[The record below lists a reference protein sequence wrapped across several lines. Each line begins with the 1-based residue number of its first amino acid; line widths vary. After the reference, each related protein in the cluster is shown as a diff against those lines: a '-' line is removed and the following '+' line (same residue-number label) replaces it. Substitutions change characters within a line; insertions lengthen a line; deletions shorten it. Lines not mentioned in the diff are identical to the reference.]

1 MALWRAKD
9 KPPVELVVANLNL
22 TGNDRMQD
30 RTYLKQKYR
39 KISVALISNFLILGA
54 MAAVMRPSFETNDD
68 IVFAELGSGLRGVKD
83 AHLVFQ
89 NYGLGMIYRLLY
101 GVTGRLPWYTIVQ
114 YMILF
119 VAFTVV
125 TYVLISR
132 LGEISG
138 LCLFVI
144 LACGFGY
151 EGYIHLQFTKTAGIA
166 AAAAVFLLLYL
177 LEQEKYSWWGI
188 AGGILLAVIAY
199 MYREDQFWA
208 SCGLMAGA
216 GLLFLFDLRKYR
228 NKKLRRL
235 GICVLTF
242 GVLLLSVFGVD
253 RWDSSKYRSAE
264 WKEYQEFNQLRS
276 ELLDYGFPDYDSN
289 QKIYEELGISREA
302 YELYKSWNFNDT
314 EKFDTEVMKKLVDLK
329 QKRPLTIRTVTAF
342 IRRFP
347 SDLLRMPMFYFFAVF
362 ALLWILC
369 GKKDVCSVISVLA
382 ECLLLVAVYF
392 YLYYQGRYMVNRV
405 DVGLW
410 FSACLVML
418 WIFSSGEVRHM
429 NTKVSVLLCMIC
441 VALGQFMM
449 YTDWRLATSSIPEAR
464 VSQRAVLETIGTD
477 KEHTYLA
484 KSGMLSEIVCYG
496 PFDRMPENL
505 LDNVYWFGG
514 WECRTPGYTRAM
526 EVHGIINPYRDVVNN
541 ENIYLVDDNIDLT
554 LKYIR
559 QYYAENAEAVFVKTI
574 GNVDVYQI
582 TDDSVKKE

>member
-1 MALWRAKD
+1 
-9 KPPVELVVANLNL
+9 
-22 TGNDRMQD
+22 MQD

-39 KISVALISNFLILGA
+39 KISVALISNLLILGA

-89 NYGLGMIYRLLY
+89 NYGLGMIYRFLY

-119 VAFTVV
+119 AAFTVV

-166 AAAAVFLLLYL
+166 AAAAVFLLLHL

-216 GLLFLFDLRKYR
+216 GVLFLFNLRKYR
-228 NKKLRRL
+228 NKKLRRI

-289 QKIYEELGISREA
+289 QEIYEELGISREA

-342 IRRFP
+342 LRRFP

-362 ALLWILC
+362 AVLWLLC
-369 GKKDVCSVISVLA
+369 GKKDVFSVISVLA

-418 WIFSSGEVRHM
+418 WIFSSGEVRYM

-449 YTDWRLATSSIPEAR
+449 YKDWRLATSSIPEAR

>member
-1 MALWRAKD
+1 
-9 KPPVELVVANLNL
+9 
-22 TGNDRMQD
+22 MQD

-39 KISVALISNFLILGA
+39 KISVALISNLLILGA
-54 MAAVMRPSFETNDD
+54 MAAFMRPSFETNDD

-119 VAFTVV
+119 AAFTVV
-125 TYVLISR
+125 TYVLMSR

-208 SCGLMAGA
+208 SCGLMVGA

-289 QKIYEELGISREA
+289 QEIYEELGISREA

-342 IRRFP
+342 LRRFP

-362 ALLWILC
+362 AVLWLLC

-582 TDDSVKKE
+582 IDDSVKKE

>member
-1 MALWRAKD
+1 
-9 KPPVELVVANLNL
+9 
-22 TGNDRMQD
+22 MQD

-39 KISVALISNFLILGA
+39 KISVALISNLLILGA
-54 MAAVMRPSFETNDD
+54 MAAFMRPSFETNDD

-119 VAFTVV
+119 AAFTVV
-125 TYVLISR
+125 TYVLMSR

-289 QKIYEELGISREA
+289 QEIYEELGISREA

-342 IRRFP
+342 LRRFP

-362 ALLWILC
+362 AVLWLLC

-541 ENIYLVDDNIDLT
+541 ENVYLVDDNIDLT

>member
-1 MALWRAKD
+1 
-9 KPPVELVVANLNL
+9 
-22 TGNDRMQD
+22 MQD

-39 KISVALISNFLILGA
+39 KISVALISNLLILGA
-54 MAAVMRPSFETNDD
+54 MAAFMRPSFETNDD

-89 NYGLGMIYRLLY
+89 NYGLGMIYRFLY

-166 AAAAVFLLLYL
+166 AAAAVFLLLHL

-216 GLLFLFDLRKYR
+216 GVLFLFDLRKYR
-228 NKKLRRL
+228 NKKLRRI

-289 QKIYEELGISREA
+289 QEIYEELGISREA

-347 SDLLRMPMFYFFAVF
+347 SDLLRMPMFYSFAVF

-369 GKKDVCSVISVLA
+369 GKKDVFSVISVLA

-410 FSACLVML
+410 FSVCLVML
-418 WIFSSGEVRHM
+418 WIFSSGEVRYM
-429 NTKVSVLLCMIC
+429 NTKMSVLLCMIC
-441 VALGQFMM
+441 VVLGQFMM
-449 YTDWRLATSSIPEAR
+449 YKDWRLATSSIPEAR

-477 KEHTYLA
+477 KEHVYLA

-514 WECRTPGYTRAM
+514 WECRTPGYTKAM
-526 EVHGIINPYRDVVNN
+526 EAHGIINPYRDVVNN

-559 QYYAENAEAVFVKTI
+559 QYYAENAQAVFVKTI

>member
-1 MALWRAKD
+1 
-9 KPPVELVVANLNL
+9 
-22 TGNDRMQD
+22 MQD

-39 KISVALISNFLILGA
+39 KISVVLISNFLILGA
-54 MAAVMRPSFETNDD
+54 MAAFMRPSFETNDD

-119 VAFTVV
+119 AAFTVV

-289 QKIYEELGISREA
+289 QEIYEELGISREA

-342 IRRFP
+342 LRRFP

-362 ALLWILC
+362 AVLWLLC
-369 GKKDVCSVISVLA
+369 GKKDVFSIISVLA

-418 WIFSSGEVRHM
+418 WIFSSGEVRYM

-441 VALGQFMM
+441 VVLGQFMM
-449 YTDWRLATSSIPEAR
+449 YKDWRLATSSIPEAR

>member
-1 MALWRAKD
+1 
-9 KPPVELVVANLNL
+9 
-22 TGNDRMQD
+22 MQD

-39 KISVALISNFLILGA
+39 KISVALISNLLILGA
-54 MAAVMRPSFETNDD
+54 MVAFMRPSFETNDD

-119 VAFTVV
+119 AAFTVV

-264 WKEYQEFNQLRS
+264 WEEYQEFNQLRS

-289 QKIYEELGISREA
+289 QEIYEELGISREA

-342 IRRFP
+342 LRRFP

-362 ALLWILC
+362 AVLWLLC
-369 GKKDVCSVISVLA
+369 GKKDVFSIISVLA

-418 WIFSSGEVRHM
+418 WIFSSGEVRYM

-441 VALGQFMM
+441 VVLGQFMM
-449 YTDWRLATSSIPEAR
+449 YKDWRLATSSIPEAR

-526 EVHGIINPYRDVVNN
+526 EVHGIINLYRDVVNN
-541 ENIYLVDDNIDLT
+541 ENVYLVDDNIDLT

>member
-1 MALWRAKD
+1 
-9 KPPVELVVANLNL
+9 
-22 TGNDRMQD
+22 MQD

-54 MAAVMRPSFETNDD
+54 MAAFMRPSFETNDD

-119 VAFTVV
+119 AAFTVV

-253 RWDSSKYRSAE
+253 RWDFSKYRSAE

-289 QKIYEELGISREA
+289 QEIYEELGISREA

-342 IRRFP
+342 LRRFP

-362 ALLWILC
+362 AVLWLLC
-369 GKKDVCSVISVLA
+369 GKKDVFSIISVLA

-418 WIFSSGEVRHM
+418 WIFSSGEVRYM

-441 VALGQFMM
+441 VVLGQFMM
-449 YTDWRLATSSIPEAR
+449 YKDWRLATSSIPEAR

>member
-1 MALWRAKD
+1 
-9 KPPVELVVANLNL
+9 
-22 TGNDRMQD
+22 MQD

-39 KISVALISNFLILGA
+39 KISVALISNLLILGA
-54 MAAVMRPSFETNDD
+54 MVAFMRPSFETNDD

-119 VAFTVV
+119 AAFTVV

-216 GLLFLFDLRKYR
+216 GLLFLFDLRKNR

-264 WKEYQEFNQLRS
+264 WEEYQEFNQLRS

-289 QKIYEELGISREA
+289 QEIYEELGISREA

-342 IRRFP
+342 LRRFP

-362 ALLWILC
+362 AVLWLLC

-382 ECLLLVAVYF
+382 ECLLLVVVYF

-441 VALGQFMM
+441 VVLGQFMM
-449 YTDWRLATSSIPEAR
+449 YKDWRLATSSIPEAR

-559 QYYAENAEAVFVKTI
+559 QYYAENAQAVFVKTI

>member
-1 MALWRAKD
+1 
-9 KPPVELVVANLNL
+9 
-22 TGNDRMQD
+22 MQD

-39 KISVALISNFLILGA
+39 KISVALISNLLILGA
-54 MAAVMRPSFETNDD
+54 MAAFMRPSFETNDD

-119 VAFTVV
+119 AAFTVV

-166 AAAAVFLLLYL
+166 AAAAVFLLFYL

-289 QKIYEELGISREA
+289 QEIYEELGISREA

-342 IRRFP
+342 LRRFP

-362 ALLWILC
+362 AVLWLLC
-369 GKKDVCSVISVLA
+369 GKKDVFSIISVLA

-418 WIFSSGEVRHM
+418 WIFSSGEVRYM

-441 VALGQFMM
+441 VVLGQFMM
-449 YTDWRLATSSIPEAR
+449 YKDWRLATSSIPEAR

-582 TDDSVKKE
+582 IDDSVKKE

>member
-1 MALWRAKD
+1 
-9 KPPVELVVANLNL
+9 
-22 TGNDRMQD
+22 MQD

-39 KISVALISNFLILGA
+39 KISVALISNLLILGA
-54 MAAVMRPSFETNDD
+54 MAAFMRPSFETNDD

-119 VAFTVV
+119 AAFTVV

-235 GICVLTF
+235 EICVLTF

-289 QKIYEELGISREA
+289 QEIYEELGISREA

-342 IRRFP
+342 LRRFP

-362 ALLWILC
+362 AVLWLLC
-369 GKKDVCSVISVLA
+369 GKKDVFSIISVLA

-429 NTKVSVLLCMIC
+429 NTKASVLLCMIC

-526 EVHGIINPYRDVVNN
+526 EVRGIINPYRDVVNN
-541 ENIYLVDDNIDLT
+541 ENVYLVDDNIDLT

>member
-1 MALWRAKD
+1 
-9 KPPVELVVANLNL
+9 
-22 TGNDRMQD
+22 MQD

-39 KISVALISNFLILGA
+39 KISVALISNLLILGA

-119 VAFTVV
+119 AAFTVV

-166 AAAAVFLLLYL
+166 AAAAVFFLLYL

-216 GLLFLFDLRKYR
+216 GLLFLFDLRKYS

-289 QKIYEELGISREA
+289 QEIYEELGISREA

-342 IRRFP
+342 LRRFP

-362 ALLWILC
+362 AVLWLLC

-382 ECLLLVAVYF
+382 ECLLLVVVYF

-441 VALGQFMM
+441 VVLGQFMM
-449 YTDWRLATSSIPEAR
+449 YKDWRLATSSIPEAR

-559 QYYAENAEAVFVKTI
+559 QYYAENAQAVFVKTI

>member
-1 MALWRAKD
+1 
-9 KPPVELVVANLNL
+9 
-22 TGNDRMQD
+22 MQD

-39 KISVALISNFLILGA
+39 KISVALISNLLILGA
-54 MAAVMRPSFETNDD
+54 MAAFMRPSFETNDD

-119 VAFTVV
+119 AAFTVV
-125 TYVLISR
+125 TYVLMSR

-289 QKIYEELGISREA
+289 QEIYEELGISREA

-342 IRRFP
+342 LRRFP

-362 ALLWILC
+362 AVLWLLC

-582 TDDSVKKE
+582 IDDSVKKE

>member
-1 MALWRAKD
+1 
-9 KPPVELVVANLNL
+9 
-22 TGNDRMQD
+22 MQD

-39 KISVALISNFLILGA
+39 KISVALISNLLILGA
-54 MAAVMRPSFETNDD
+54 MAAFMRPSFETNDD

-119 VAFTVV
+119 AAFTVV

-289 QKIYEELGISREA
+289 QEIYEELGISREA

-342 IRRFP
+342 LRRFP

-362 ALLWILC
+362 AVLWLLC

-418 WIFSSGEVRHM
+418 WIFSSGEVRYM

-441 VALGQFMM
+441 VVLGQFMM
-449 YTDWRLATSSIPEAR
+449 YKDWRLATSSIPEAR

>member
-1 MALWRAKD
+1 
-9 KPPVELVVANLNL
+9 
-22 TGNDRMQD
+22 MQD

-39 KISVALISNFLILGA
+39 KISVALISNLLILGVMVA
-54 MAAVMRPSFETNDD
+54 FMRPSFETNDD

-89 NYGLGMIYRLLY
+89 NYGLGMIYRFLY

-119 VAFTVV
+119 AAFTVV

-289 QKIYEELGISREA
+289 QEIYEELGISREA

-342 IRRFP
+342 LRRFP

-362 ALLWILC
+362 AVLWLLC

-418 WIFSSGEVRHM
+418 WIFSSEEVRYM

-441 VALGQFMM
+441 VVLGQFMM
-449 YTDWRLATSSIPEAR
+449 YKDWRLATSSIPEAR

-526 EVHGIINPYRDVVNN
+526 EVHGIINLYRDVVNN
-541 ENIYLVDDNIDLT
+541 ENVYLVDDNIDLT

>member
-1 MALWRAKD
+1 
-9 KPPVELVVANLNL
+9 
-22 TGNDRMQD
+22 MQD

-39 KISVALISNFLILGA
+39 KISVALISNLLILGA
-54 MAAVMRPSFETNDD
+54 MVTFMRPSFETNDD

-119 VAFTVV
+119 AAFTVV

-264 WKEYQEFNQLRS
+264 WEEYQEFNQLRS

-289 QKIYEELGISREA
+289 QEIYEELGISREA

-342 IRRFP
+342 LRRFP

-362 ALLWILC
+362 AVLWLLC

-382 ECLLLVAVYF
+382 ECLLLVVVYF

-441 VALGQFMM
+441 VVLGQFMM
-449 YTDWRLATSSIPEAR
+449 YKDWRLATSSIPEAR

-526 EVHGIINPYRDVVNN
+526 EVRGIINPYRDVVNN
-541 ENIYLVDDNIDLT
+541 ENVYLVDDNIDLT

>member
-1 MALWRAKD
+1 
-9 KPPVELVVANLNL
+9 
-22 TGNDRMQD
+22 MQD

-39 KISVALISNFLILGA
+39 KISVALISNLLILGA
-54 MAAVMRPSFETNDD
+54 MAAFMRPSFETNDD

-119 VAFTVV
+119 AAFTVV

-289 QKIYEELGISREA
+289 QEIYEEHGISREA

-342 IRRFP
+342 LRRFP

-362 ALLWILC
+362 AVLWLLC

-418 WIFSSGEVRHM
+418 WIFSSGEVRYM

-441 VALGQFMM
+441 VVLGQFMM
-449 YTDWRLATSSIPEAR
+449 YKDWRLATSSIPEAR

-526 EVHGIINPYRDVVNN
+526 EVRGIINPYRDVVNN
-541 ENIYLVDDNIDLT
+541 ENVYLVDDNIDLT

>member
-1 MALWRAKD
+1 
-9 KPPVELVVANLNL
+9 
-22 TGNDRMQD
+22 MQD

-39 KISVALISNFLILGA
+39 KISVILISNLLILGA
-54 MAAVMRPSFETNDD
+54 MAAFMRPSFETNDD

-119 VAFTVV
+119 AAFTVV

-418 WIFSSGEVRHM
+418 WIFSSGEVRYM

-559 QYYAENAEAVFVKTI
+559 QYYAENAQAVFVKTI

-582 TDDSVKKE
+582 ADDSVKKE

>member
-1 MALWRAKD
+1 MH
-9 KPPVELVVANLNL
+9 
-22 TGNDRMQD
+22 D

-39 KISVALISNFLILGA
+39 KISVALISNLLILGA
-54 MAAVMRPSFETNDD
+54 MVAFMRPSFETNDD

-119 VAFTVV
+119 AAFTVV

-264 WKEYQEFNQLRS
+264 WEEYQEFNQLRS

-289 QKIYEELGISREA
+289 QEIYEELGISREA

-342 IRRFP
+342 LRRFP

-362 ALLWILC
+362 AVLWLLC

-382 ECLLLVAVYF
+382 ECLLLVVVYF

-441 VALGQFMM
+441 VVLGQFMM
-449 YTDWRLATSSIPEAR
+449 YKDWRLATSSIPEAR

-559 QYYAENAEAVFVKTI
+559 QYYAENAQAVFVKTI

>member
-1 MALWRAKD
+1 
-9 KPPVELVVANLNL
+9 
-22 TGNDRMQD
+22 MQD
-30 RTYLKQKYR
+30 RTYLKKKYR
-39 KISVALISNFLILGA
+39 KISVALISNLLILGA
-54 MAAVMRPSFETNDD
+54 MAAFMRPSFETNDD

-119 VAFTVV
+119 AAFTVV

-289 QKIYEELGISREA
+289 QEIYEELGISREA

-342 IRRFP
+342 LRRFP

-362 ALLWILC
+362 AVLWLLC

-418 WIFSSGEVRHM
+418 WIFSSGEVRYM

-441 VALGQFMM
+441 VVLGQFMM
-449 YTDWRLATSSIPEAR
+449 YKDWRLATSSIPEAR

-526 EVHGIINPYRDVVNN
+526 EVRGIINPYRDVVNN
-541 ENIYLVDDNIDLT
+541 ENVYLVDDNIDLT

>member
-1 MALWRAKD
+1 
-9 KPPVELVVANLNL
+9 
-22 TGNDRMQD
+22 MQD

-39 KISVALISNFLILGA
+39 KISVALISNLLILGA
-54 MAAVMRPSFETNDD
+54 MVTFMRPSFETNDD

-119 VAFTVV
+119 AAFTVV

-253 RWDSSKYRSAE
+253 RWDFSKYRSAE

-289 QKIYEELGISREA
+289 QEIYEELGISREA

-362 ALLWILC
+362 AVLWLLC
-369 GKKDVCSVISVLA
+369 GKKDVFSVISVLA

-418 WIFSSGEVRHM
+418 WIFSSGEVRYM

-441 VALGQFMM
+441 VVLGQFMM
-449 YTDWRLATSSIPEAR
+449 YKDWRLATSSIPEAR

-541 ENIYLVDDNIDLT
+541 ENVYLVDDNIDLT

>member
-1 MALWRAKD
+1 
-9 KPPVELVVANLNL
+9 
-22 TGNDRMQD
+22 MQD

-39 KISVALISNFLILGA
+39 KISVALISNLLILGA
-54 MAAVMRPSFETNDD
+54 MAAFMRPSFETNDD

-119 VAFTVV
+119 AAFTVV

-289 QKIYEELGISREA
+289 QEIYEELGISREA

-342 IRRFP
+342 LRRFP

-362 ALLWILC
+362 AVLWLLC

-418 WIFSSGEVRHM
+418 WIFSSGEVRYM

-441 VALGQFMM
+441 VVLGQFMM
-449 YTDWRLATSSIPEAR
+449 YKDWRLATSSIPEAR

-526 EVHGIINPYRDVVNN
+526 EVRGIINPYRDVVNN
-541 ENIYLVDDNIDLT
+541 ENVYLVDDIIDLT

>member
-1 MALWRAKD
+1 
-9 KPPVELVVANLNL
+9 
-22 TGNDRMQD
+22 MQD

-39 KISVALISNFLILGA
+39 KISVALISNLLILGA
-54 MAAVMRPSFETNDD
+54 MAAFMRPSFETNDD

-89 NYGLGMIYRLLY
+89 NYGLGMIYHLLY

-119 VAFTVV
+119 AAFTVV

-289 QKIYEELGISREA
+289 QEIYEELGISREA

-342 IRRFP
+342 LRRFP

-362 ALLWILC
+362 AVLWILC

-418 WIFSSGEVRHM
+418 WIFSSGEVRYM

-441 VALGQFMM
+441 VVLGQFMM
-449 YTDWRLATSSIPEAR
+449 YKDWRLATSSIPEAR
-464 VSQRAVLETIGTD
+464 VSQRAVLETTGTD
-477 KEHTYLA
+477 KEHIYLA

>member
-1 MALWRAKD
+1 
-9 KPPVELVVANLNL
+9 
-22 TGNDRMQD
+22 MQD

-39 KISVALISNFLILGA
+39 KISVALISNLLILGA
-54 MAAVMRPSFETNDD
+54 MAAAMRPSFETNDD

-83 AHLVFQ
+83 AHLIFQ
-89 NYGLGMIYRLLY
+89 NYGLGMIYRFLY
-101 GVTGRLPWYTIVQ
+101 AVTGRLPWYTIVQ

-119 VAFTVV
+119 VAFTAI
-125 TYVLISR
+125 TYVLVSR

-138 LCLFVI
+138 LCFFVI
-144 LACGFGY
+144 LVCGFGY
-151 EGYIHLQFTKTAGIA
+151 EGYVHLQFTKTAGIA
-166 AAAAVFLLLYL
+166 AAAAVFLLFYL
-177 LEQEKYSWWGI
+177 LEQKKYSWWGI
-188 AGGILLAVIAY
+188 IVGVLLAVIAY

-228 NKKLRRL
+228 NRKLRRL

-264 WKEYQEFNQLRS
+264 WEEYQEFNQLRS

-289 QKIYEELGISREA
+289 QEIYEELGISREA

-342 IRRFP
+342 LRRFP

-362 ALLWILC
+362 AMLWLLC

-418 WIFSSGEVRHM
+418 WIFSSGEVRYM

-441 VALGQFMM
+441 VVLGQFMM
-449 YTDWRLATSSIPEAR
+449 YKDWRIATSSIPEAR

>member
-1 MALWRAKD
+1 
-9 KPPVELVVANLNL
+9 
-22 TGNDRMQD
+22 MQD

-54 MAAVMRPSFETNDD
+54 MAAFMRPSFETNDD

-89 NYGLGMIYRLLY
+89 NYGLGMIYRFLY

-119 VAFTVV
+119 AAFTVV

-166 AAAAVFLLLYL
+166 ATAAVFLLLHL

-289 QKIYEELGISREA
+289 QEIYEELGIGREA

-342 IRRFP
+342 LRRFP

-362 ALLWILC
+362 AVLWLLC
-369 GKKDVCSVISVLA
+369 GKKDVFSVISVLA

-418 WIFSSGEVRHM
+418 WIFSSGEVRYM
-429 NTKVSVLLCMIC
+429 NTKVSVLLYMIC

-449 YTDWRLATSSIPEAR
+449 YKDWRLATSSIPEAR

-526 EVHGIINPYRDVVNN
+526 EAHGIINPYRDVVNN
-541 ENIYLVDDNIDLT
+541 ETIYLVDENIDLT

>member
-1 MALWRAKD
+1 
-9 KPPVELVVANLNL
+9 
-22 TGNDRMQD
+22 MQD

-39 KISVALISNFLILGA
+39 KISVALISNLLILGA
-54 MAAVMRPSFETNDD
+54 MVAFMRPSFETNDD

-119 VAFTVV
+119 AAFTVV

-264 WKEYQEFNQLRS
+264 WEEYQEFNQLRS

-289 QKIYEELGISREA
+289 QEIYEELGISREA

-342 IRRFP
+342 LRRFP

-362 ALLWILC
+362 AVLWLLC

-382 ECLLLVAVYF
+382 ECLLLVVVYF
-392 YLYYQGRYMVNRV
+392 YPYYQGRYMVNRV

-441 VALGQFMM
+441 VVLGQFMM
-449 YTDWRLATSSIPEAR
+449 YKDWRLATSSIPEAR

-559 QYYAENAEAVFVKTI
+559 QYYAENAQAVFVKTI

>member
-1 MALWRAKD
+1 
-9 KPPVELVVANLNL
+9 
-22 TGNDRMQD
+22 MQD

-39 KISVALISNFLILGA
+39 KISVALISNLLILGA
-54 MAAVMRPSFETNDD
+54 MAAFMRPSFETNDD

-119 VAFTVV
+119 AAFTVV

-166 AAAAVFLLLYL
+166 ATAAVFLLLHL

-228 NKKLRRL
+228 NKKLRRI

-289 QKIYEELGISREA
+289 QEIYEELGISREA

-329 QKRPLTIRTVTAF
+329 QKRSLTIRTVTAF

-362 ALLWILC
+362 ALFWILC

-418 WIFSSGEVRHM
+418 WIFSSGEVRYM

-441 VALGQFMM
+441 VVLGQFMM
-449 YTDWRLATSSIPEAR
+449 YKDWRLATSSIPEAR

-554 LKYIR
+554 IKYIR

>member
-1 MALWRAKD
+1 
-9 KPPVELVVANLNL
+9 
-22 TGNDRMQD
+22 MQD

-119 VAFTVV
+119 AAFTVV

-289 QKIYEELGISREA
+289 QEIYEELGISREA

-329 QKRPLTIRTVTAF
+329 QKRSLTIRTVTAF

-362 ALLWILC
+362 ALFWILC

-418 WIFSSGEVRHM
+418 WIFSSGEVRYM

-441 VALGQFMM
+441 VVLGQFMM
-449 YTDWRLATSSIPEAR
+449 YKDWRLATSSIPEAR

-554 LKYIR
+554 IKYIR

>member
-1 MALWRAKD
+1 
-9 KPPVELVVANLNL
+9 
-22 TGNDRMQD
+22 MQD

-39 KISVALISNFLILGA
+39 KISVALISNLLILGA
-54 MAAVMRPSFETNDD
+54 MAAFMRPSFETNDD

-83 AHLVFQ
+83 ARLVFQ

-119 VAFTVV
+119 VSFTVV

-166 AAAAVFLLLYL
+166 AAAAVFLLLHL

-253 RWDSSKYRSAE
+253 GWDSSKYRSAE

-289 QKIYEELGISREA
+289 QEIYEELGISREA

-342 IRRFP
+342 LRRFP

-362 ALLWILC
+362 AVLWLLC
-369 GKKDVCSVISVLA
+369 GKKDVFSVISVLA

-418 WIFSSGEVRHM
+418 WIFSSGEVRYM

-449 YTDWRLATSSIPEAR
+449 YKDWRLATSSIPEAR

-526 EVHGIINPYRDVVNN
+526 EAHGIINPYRDVVNN
-541 ENIYLVDDNIDLT
+541 ETIYLVDENIDLT

>member
-1 MALWRAKD
+1 
-9 KPPVELVVANLNL
+9 
-22 TGNDRMQD
+22 MQD

-39 KISVALISNFLILGA
+39 KISVALISNLLILGA
-54 MAAVMRPSFETNDD
+54 MAAFMRPSFETNDD

-119 VAFTVV
+119 AAFTVV

-289 QKIYEELGISREA
+289 QEIYEELGISREA

-342 IRRFP
+342 LRRFP

-362 ALLWILC
+362 AVLWLLC
-369 GKKDVCSVISVLA
+369 GKKDVFSIISVLA

-418 WIFSSGEVRHM
+418 WIFSSGEVRYM

-441 VALGQFMM
+441 VVLGQFMM
-449 YTDWRLATSSIPEAR
+449 YKDWRLATSSIPEAR

-526 EVHGIINPYRDVVNN
+526 EVRGIINPYRDVVNN
-541 ENIYLVDDNIDLT
+541 ENVYLVDDNIDLT

>member
-1 MALWRAKD
+1 
-9 KPPVELVVANLNL
+9 
-22 TGNDRMQD
+22 MQD

-39 KISVALISNFLILGA
+39 KISVALISNLLILGA
-54 MAAVMRPSFETNDD
+54 MAAFMRPSFETNDD

-119 VAFTVV
+119 AAFTVV

-264 WKEYQEFNQLRS
+264 WEEYQEFNQLRS

-289 QKIYEELGISREA
+289 QEIYEELGISREA

-342 IRRFP
+342 LRRFP

-362 ALLWILC
+362 AVLWLLY

-382 ECLLLVAVYF
+382 ECLLLVVVYF

-441 VALGQFMM
+441 VVLGQFMM
-449 YTDWRLATSSIPEAR
+449 YKDWRLATSSIPEAR

-559 QYYAENAEAVFVKTI
+559 QYYAENAQAVFVKTI

>member
-1 MALWRAKD
+1 
-9 KPPVELVVANLNL
+9 
-22 TGNDRMQD
+22 MQD

-39 KISVALISNFLILGA
+39 KISVALISNLLILGA
-54 MAAVMRPSFETNDD
+54 MAAFMRPSFETNDD

-119 VAFTVV
+119 AAFTVV

-235 GICVLTF
+235 EICVLTF

-289 QKIYEELGISREA
+289 QEIYEELGISREA

-342 IRRFP
+342 LRRFP

-362 ALLWILC
+362 AVLWRLC

-441 VALGQFMM
+441 VVLGQFMM
-449 YTDWRLATSSIPEAR
+449 YKDWRLATSSIPEAR

-526 EVHGIINPYRDVVNN
+526 EVRGIINPYRDVVNN
-541 ENIYLVDDNIDLT
+541 ENVYLVDDNIDLT

-559 QYYAENAEAVFVKTI
+559 QYYAENAQAVFVKTI

>member
-1 MALWRAKD
+1 
-9 KPPVELVVANLNL
+9 
-22 TGNDRMQD
+22 MQD

-39 KISVALISNFLILGA
+39 KISVALISNLLILGA
-54 MAAVMRPSFETNDD
+54 MAAFMRPSFETNDD

-119 VAFTVV
+119 AAFTVV

-289 QKIYEELGISREA
+289 QEIYEELGISREA

-329 QKRPLTIRTVTAF
+329 QKRPLTVRTVTAF
-342 IRRFP
+342 LRRFP

-362 ALLWILC
+362 AVLWLLC

-418 WIFSSGEVRHM
+418 WIFSSGEVRYM

-441 VALGQFMM
+441 VVLGQFMM
-449 YTDWRLATSSIPEAR
+449 YKDWRLATSSIPEAR

-526 EVHGIINPYRDVVNN
+526 EVRGIINPYRDVVNN
-541 ENIYLVDDNIDLT
+541 ENVYLVDDNIDLT

>member
-1 MALWRAKD
+1 
-9 KPPVELVVANLNL
+9 
-22 TGNDRMQD
+22 MQD

-39 KISVALISNFLILGA
+39 KISVALISNLLILGA
-54 MAAVMRPSFETNDD
+54 MAAFMRPSFETNDD

-188 AGGILLAVIAY
+188 AGEILLAVIAY

-289 QKIYEELGISREA
+289 QEIYEELGISSEA

-314 EKFDTEVMKKLVDLK
+314 EKFDTEVMEKLVDLK

-362 ALLWILC
+362 AVLWLLC
-369 GKKDVCSVISVLA
+369 GKKDVFSVISVLA

-418 WIFSSGEVRHM
+418 WIFSSGEVRYM

-449 YTDWRLATSSIPEAR
+449 YKDWRLATSSIPEAR

-477 KEHTYLA
+477 KEHVYLA

-514 WECRTPGYTRAM
+514 WECRTPGYTKAM
-526 EVHGIINPYRDVVNN
+526 EAHGIINPYRDVVNN
-541 ENIYLVDDNIDLT
+541 ETIYLVDDNIDLT

-559 QYYAENAEAVFVKTI
+559 QYYAENAQAVFVKTI

>member
-1 MALWRAKD
+1 
-9 KPPVELVVANLNL
+9 
-22 TGNDRMQD
+22 MQD

-39 KISVALISNFLILGA
+39 KISVALISNLLILGA

-119 VAFTVV
+119 AAFTVV

-289 QKIYEELGISREA
+289 QEIYEELGISREA

-362 ALLWILC
+362 AVLWLLC

-418 WIFSSGEVRHM
+418 WIFSSGEVRYM

-441 VALGQFMM
+441 VVLGQFMM
-449 YTDWRLATSSIPEAR
+449 YKDWRLATSSIPEAR

-554 LKYIR
+554 IKYIR

>member
-1 MALWRAKD
+1 
-9 KPPVELVVANLNL
+9 
-22 TGNDRMQD
+22 MQD

-39 KISVALISNFLILGA
+39 KISVALISNLLILGA
-54 MAAVMRPSFETNDD
+54 MVAFMRPSFETNDD

-119 VAFTVV
+119 AAFTVV

-144 LACGFGY
+144 FACGFGY

-166 AAAAVFLLLYL
+166 AAAAVFLLLHL

-264 WKEYQEFNQLRS
+264 WEEYQEFNQLRS

-289 QKIYEELGISREA
+289 QEIYEELGISREA

-342 IRRFP
+342 LRRFP

-362 ALLWILC
+362 AVLWLLC

-382 ECLLLVAVYF
+382 ECLLLVVVYF

-441 VALGQFMM
+441 VVLGQFMM
-449 YTDWRLATSSIPEAR
+449 YKDWRLATSSIPEAR

-559 QYYAENAEAVFVKTI
+559 QYYAENAQAVFVKTI

>member
-1 MALWRAKD
+1 
-9 KPPVELVVANLNL
+9 
-22 TGNDRMQD
+22 MQD

-39 KISVALISNFLILGA
+39 KISVALISNLLILGA
-54 MAAVMRPSFETNDD
+54 MAAFMRPSFETNDD

-119 VAFTVV
+119 AAFTVV

-235 GICVLTF
+235 EICVLTF

-289 QKIYEELGISREA
+289 QEIYEELGISREA

-342 IRRFP
+342 LRRFP

-362 ALLWILC
+362 AVLWLLC
-369 GKKDVCSVISVLA
+369 GKKDVFSIISVLA

-418 WIFSSGEVRHM
+418 WIFSSGEVRYM

-441 VALGQFMM
+441 VVLGQFMM
-449 YTDWRLATSSIPEAR
+449 YKDWRLATSSIPEAR

-526 EVHGIINPYRDVVNN
+526 EVRGIINPYRDVVNN
-541 ENIYLVDDNIDLT
+541 ENVYLVDDNIYLT

>member
-1 MALWRAKD
+1 
-9 KPPVELVVANLNL
+9 
-22 TGNDRMQD
+22 MQD

-39 KISVALISNFLILGA
+39 KISVVLISNLLILGA
-54 MAAVMRPSFETNDD
+54 MAAFMRPSFETNDD

-119 VAFTVV
+119 AAFTVV

-188 AGGILLAVIAY
+188 AGGILLVVIAY

-289 QKIYEELGISREA
+289 QEIYEELGISREA

-418 WIFSSGEVRHM
+418 WIFSSGEVRYM

-496 PFDRMPENL
+496 SFDRMPENL